1 MKKCQKSNSS
11 SNTNDDDDDDND
23 DEIDN
28 EHFHDEENDDTTIF
42 LRRHPSSLQT
52 ILGDNIFEYHK
63 NAFFQH
69 INDGQGNILKS
80 QHDLVYANFSQQD
93 IYDTPYAI
101 TLDHEWKTCVL
112 SIRGTLSLED
122 CLTNVIVDAAS
133 LEELGNEYGFDGRG
147 EFCHSGMVTKAKWLM
162 KDLETHGTLEK
173 LLQQQQQST
182 TSKGDDKQ
190 HTTSTTT
197 AGGASVS
204 STPLPYYPDYR
215 LVIVGHSLGA
225 GVGTL
230 LGLML
235 RKRYPNLR
243 CITYSPPGSFVT
255 LKTALKCKEFVTSF
269 VIGQDIVGR
278 LSVYSMH
285 HLRDE
290 ILKLI
295 GQIRVPKIKV
305 FQSLFKNEKGGQQEE
320 EEDLDEDPSSYYIG
334 DENVA
339 SASKFYSDNDQHQ
352 LQLQSTS
359 NSSSMLYSEDEIPN
373 DTEYAIQLKEF
384 QRIQI
389 ERNNVRELNEQ
400 ANAYVSL
407 YPPGKIIHL
416 VETTSST
423 SQLDKK
429 KKKKKKKQTEY
440 TPIYADNEKD
450 FTEIIISPSM
460 GTDHIPSKMCV
471 VLEQVAEDFGINI
484 RKDRFDESLLLVE
497 GDGGGDE
504 EESLLFMNKNISSSS
519 TTSSSAAGTS
529 DGHSLV
535 AHDPSLQQFSPSLRS
550 RTSSKLRLKS
560 VI

>member
-1 MKKCQKSNSS
+1 MKKCQKSSNSS
-11 SNTNDDDDDDND
+11 TNNDNDDDN

-28 EHFHDEENDDTTIF
+28 EHFYDEENDDTTIF

-69 INDGQGNILKS
+69 INDGQGDLLKS
-80 QHDLVYANFSQQD
+80 QHDLVYANFSQKD

-173 LLQQQQQST
+173 LLQQQQQQST

-197 AGGASVS
+197 AGGGASAR
-204 STPLPYYPDYR
+204 STPPYYPDYR

-269 VIGQDIVGR
+269 VIGQDIVAR

-305 FQSLFKNEKGGQQEE
+305 FQSVFKNEQGGQQEE
-320 EEDLDEDPSSYYIG
+320 DDLDESYYIG

-352 LQLQSTS
+352 LQLQSATS
-359 NSSSMLYSEDEIPN
+359 NSSSMLYPEDEIPN
-373 DTEYAIQLKEF
+373 DTEYAIQLKEL

-416 VETTSST
+416 VETTTSNSQSS
-423 SQLDKK
+423 DKK
-429 KKKKKKKQTEY
+429 KKKKRQIQTEY

-484 RKDRFDESLLLVE
+484 QKDRFDESLLLVE
-497 GDGGGDE
+497 GDGDGNDD

-519 TTSSSAAGTS
+519 SSAGTS

-560 VI
+560 VV